1 MDLSDVVTNVGR
13 ENIQYDYVI
22 KREVGLNGR

>member
-22 KREVGLNGR
+22 KREEGLNGG

>member
-22 KREVGLNGR
+22 KREEGLNGR